1 MIGLQSFWYLLL
13 TEAKTEGATASKLN
27 YFILHFSV
35 CGKKEERKV
44 GRAERHEHV
53 EGTRVPI
60 SLTYFVNKFS
70 SVRMENRI
78 KIESM
83 FT

>member
-1 MIGLQSFWYLLL
+1 M
-13 TEAKTEGATASKLN
+13 
-27 YFILHFSV
+27 
-35 CGKKEERKV
+35 
-44 GRAERHEHV
+44 HEHV
-53 EGTRVPI
+53 EGTRVPN

-78 KIESM
+78 KIGNL